1 MASRNLFDLFHF
13 SIKLYQINTMQS
25 VSSIFFPTYLQQWE
39 LLVSPLQ
46 AAGVKNHPRSSEFD
60 TQFPWEKAAGQLG
73 TPKGENIVPCYR
85 LLCIRCPAGAG
96 AHLRGKSRLFNC
108 ISTALLISLS
118 CLIYYKK
125 WVHMP
130 YLVACHL
137 FLLLVCVLCWTSSHT
152 VQHTEG
158 WQCLE
163 HDSDTQKHTT
173 IYK

>member
-1 MASRNLFDLFHF
+1 MFDVLSKMASRDPSDLFDL
-13 SIKLYQINTMQS
+13 NTMQS

-46 AAGVKNHPRSSEFD
+46 AAGVKDYPRSSGFD

-73 TPKGENIVPCYR
+73 TPKGENIVPCYK

-118 CLIYYKK
+118 CLIHYNKNTFDTCKSNWMYSTQNNQCICHV
-125 WVHMP
+125 W
-130 YLVACHL
+130 LCECHL
-137 FLLLVCVLCWTSSHT
+137 FLLLVCVLC
-152 VQHTEG
+152 
-158 WQCLE
+158 
-163 HDSDTQKHTT
+163 
-173 IYK
+173 